1 MKTTYS
7 VTDAQQNLPA
17 LMQAASTGTPV
28 KIETTAG
35 KQQGA
40 VLLSEARWTAI
51 QRQLAGQEPEDELHH
66 RQDFYRAW
74 GRL

>member
-7 VTDAQQNLPA
+7 VTDAQQNLQA
-17 LMQAASTGTPV
+17 LMQAASTGAPV
-28 KIETTAG
+28 KIETSAD

-40 VLLSEARWTAI
+40 VLLSEARWEAI
-51 QRQLAGQEPEDELHH
+51 QQQLASQEPEDELQH